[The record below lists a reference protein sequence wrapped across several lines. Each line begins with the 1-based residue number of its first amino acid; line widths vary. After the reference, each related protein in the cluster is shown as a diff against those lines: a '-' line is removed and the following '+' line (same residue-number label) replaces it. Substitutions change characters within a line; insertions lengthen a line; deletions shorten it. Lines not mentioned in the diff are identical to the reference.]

1 MEDAINVTSFCQTTG
16 NGSLLAVYAERTR
29 MRKLPFDHDDHV
41 NEEQIQY
48 LNHPF
53 EANVAFR
60 FAFAQ
65 CNSTKTKSNFDI
77 ARLSLEFA
85 LISIH
90 TVRKRNK
97 FLLFGDIQ
105 YE

>member
-1 MEDAINVTSFCQTTG
+1 MLRKPNTLAVRYQPAAGHFPVVEDAINVTSFCQTTG

-41 NEEQIQY
+41 NEEQIEY

-60 FAFAQ
+60 FAFA
-65 CNSTKTKSNFDI
+65 K
-77 ARLSLEFA
+77 
-85 LISIH
+85 
-90 TVRKRNK
+90 V
-97 FLLFGDIQ
+97 
-105 YE
+105 